1 MARQYAA
8 FISYR
13 HRPLDIAVATRIHK
27 RLERFKIPR
36 DLRKEEQKNPGTVF
50 TNWAGDPPE
59 RMLVFRDREE
69 LPLSNDLTADIFEAL
84 DNAKCLIVVC
94 TPDTPKSLWVRR
106 EINHFIE
113 KHGRK
118 RIITVLAAGT
128 PEESIPKEITTR
140 YAEDGVTVLEE
151 YEPLVAYL
159 VADSQ
164 RKVMRNL
171 DKELLRICVAILG
184 CPYDSLRQRHRRRK
198 MRQLMAAYG
207 AALAVALSFI
217 GLLLNRNL
225 EIRAQ
230 KQEVEAQKTEVEA
243 QKQKVEEQKL
253 EAEAQRRMVQLRES
267 ELLTAN
273 AKEALA
279 SGNIR
284 SAIADAISA
293 LPKEGEEDRP
303 YYAPAESVLM
313 EAMDVMGG
321 VEDHVLLSDTILE
334 QMTPIDNLTL
344 SEDGTMAVTVDAYG
358 VIHCYD
364 TVTGQKK
371 WTDIVPRD
379 DNEIVTSTGYLQI
392 TADGSSLIYRC
403 DELLQCRDLQTGQLQ
418 WGYEI
423 QYSVDGYFIYDELQ
437 NRIAIL
443 RIYYDSQY
451 ANVLELM
458 LISAATGETQQT
470 ISLEPS
476 EISMFAEI
484 QKTYHKRL
492 PAGGTFSDDGRYFA
506 CAMSRDHEDSAK
518 EWLDCFVIDLQ
529 EEAVVTLYTEEI
541 PYWDFDVARM
551 AFRDDGLI
559 VALQVDEDTVAGSVL
574 KLDWKNNALVWHT
587 TTPAELNNYFYSSD
601 LNSYMLLTNEA
612 VILGRFEKLYALD
625 QQTGQ
630 ILHSY
635 QLPGALTSLYPVGD
649 FDFGFSLMEGT
660 YAIGWYNTK
669 NGFTLTTEDIFYIT
683 VSVGE
688 HSYLRPQGGGV
699 IQLYMDGQYM
709 SLSISNKVQPG
720 YLAFIPAEDETQL
733 IIRRPVTIEKTIE
746 PSVLG
751 LPVETNSLYCSE
763 ATVVTYR
770 DDSVLLGK
778 FRYYGDDGTHYFY
791 VEFDPKTKTVKQI
804 IEVDDSSSE
813 REYFFLPDRS
823 GYLAQTSTGVT
834 SLIQDGQETVLA
846 DKVDP
851 LAVEEY
857 QYRVSGMV
865 TSDSVYLSD
874 GTVLTACSD
883 SQKLRVLKNGVEFD
897 AAPLPESHRYSEEL
911 EIGVKRY
918 LRAGRNGYVV
928 TFLTWL
934 LQPVETT
941 DVIFYSVADDAWVL
955 PELECPLTNPEAIAF
970 AETKPVVALVDADH
984 MIRILDLKKNA
995 EVTAFS
1001 LQLPCGS
1008 VMNMDFLLD
1017 DNYLMVKTK
1026 DAKVLIY
1033 EIATQ
1038 QIVLQEQLDTTFK
1051 GTLSAL
1057 VDTNSQRLYI
1067 MDSHQRDT
1075 NTLCIDM
1082 DSWTVLARAEK
1093 ALCYLPQTNEL
1104 FQIDNSLDVT
1114 QAQLFIFQVPDTAT
1128 LLKRAQELLEADS

>member
-1 MARQYAA
+1 MTRQYAA

-36 DLRKEEQKNPGTVF
+36 DLRREERNNPGTVF
-50 TNWAGDPPE
+50 TNWPGDPPE
-59 RMLVFRDREE
+59 RLLVFRDREE
-69 LPLSNDLTADIFEAL
+69 LPLSNDLTADIFDAL

-164 RKVMRNL
+164 KKVMRNL
-171 DKELLRICVAILG
+171 DKELLRICVALLG

-198 MRQLMAAYG
+198 MRQLAAAYG
-207 AALAVALSFI
+207 AALLVALSFI

-230 KQEVEAQKTEVEA
+230 KQEVEAQKMEVEA

-267 ELLTAN
+267 ELLAAN

-279 SGNIR
+279 AGNLVEALR
-284 SAIADAISA
+284 NAVGA

-303 YYAPAESVLM
+303 YYAPAESILM

-321 VEDHVLLSDTILE
+321 VEDHVLLSDTVLE

-344 SEDGTMAVTVDAYG
+344 SEDGTVAVTVDTYG

-371 WTDIVPRD
+371 WTDIVSRD
-379 DNEIVTSTGYLQI
+379 DTEIVTSTGYLQT
-392 TADGSSLIYRC
+392 TADGSGVIYRC
-403 DELLQCRDLQTGQLQ
+403 DELLQCRDLQTGQLIWSQ
-418 WGYEI
+418 EI
-423 QYSVDGYFIYDELQ
+423 PYSADGYFIYDKVQ
-437 NRIAIL
+437 NRIAVL
-443 RIYYDSQY
+443 RNSYDSQY
-451 ANVLELM
+451 AHLLELM

-476 EISMFAEI
+476 ELSMYETI
-484 QKTYHKRL
+484 HDTYNKRL
-492 PAGGTFSDDGRYFA
+492 PTGGTFSDDGRYFA
-506 CAMSRDHEDSAK
+506 CAMPRDHEDSAK

-529 EEAVVTLYTEEI
+529 EETVVTFYTEEI
-541 PYWDFDVARM
+541 PYRDFEIARM
-551 AFRDDGLI
+551 AFCDDGLI

-574 KLDWKNNALVWHT
+574 KLDWKNNVLAWHT

-601 LNSYMLLTNEA
+601 LSAYVLFTNEV

-625 QQTGQ
+625 QKTGQ
-630 ILHSY
+630 ILHAH
-635 QLPGALTSLYPVGD
+635 QLPGTLTSLYPVGD
-649 FDFGFSLMEGT
+649 HDFGFSLMDGT
-660 YAIGWYNTK
+660 YAIGWYSTTS
-669 NGFTLTTEDIFYIT
+669 GFTLTTEEMLYVT

-699 IQLYMDGQYM
+699 IQLNMDGQY
-709 SLSISNKVQPG
+709 LSISISNVVQPG
-720 YLAFIPAEDETQL
+720 YLAFVPAENENQL
-733 IIRRPVTIEKTIE
+733 IIRRPVTIEKTVE
-746 PSVLG
+746 PSFLA
-751 LPVETNSLYCSE
+751 LPLETNRLYCSA
-763 ATVVTYR
+763 ATAVTCQ
-770 DDSVLLGK
+770 DGSLLLGK

-791 VEFDPKTKTVKQI
+791 VELDPETKTVKQI
-804 IEVDDSSSE
+804 IEVDESSGE
-813 REYFFLPDRS
+813 RAYFFLPDRS
-823 GYLAQTSTGVT
+823 GFLAQTSTGVT
-834 SLIQDGQETVLA
+834 SLIRDGQETVLA

-851 LAVEEY
+851 LATEKY

-865 TSDSVYLSD
+865 TSDSEYLSD

-911 EIGVKRY
+911 EAGVRRY
-918 LRAGRNGYVV
+918 LRTGRNGYVV

-934 LQPVETT
+934 LQPVSAT
-941 DVIFYSVADDAWVL
+941 DVAFYSVADDTWIL
-955 PELECPLTNPEAIAF
+955 PQLEYPLTNTEAIAF
-970 AETKPVVALVDADH
+970 ANAKPQVALVDADH
-984 MIRILDLKKNA
+984 TVRILDLKKNTQ
-995 EVTAFS
+995 VTSFS
-1001 LQLPCGS
+1001 LQLPSSS
-1008 VMNMDFLLD
+1008 VMYMDFLLD

-1026 DAKVLIY
+1026 DAKVLVY
-1033 EIATQ
+1033 EIASQ
-1038 QIVLQEQLDTTFK
+1038 QIVLQEQLETTFG
-1051 GTLSAL
+1051 GTLTACM
-1057 VDTNSQRLYI
+1057 DANAQRLYI
-1067 MDSHQRDT
+1067 MDSYQRGT
-1075 NTLCIDM
+1075 NALCIDI
-1082 DSWTVLARAEK
+1082 DSWTVLGRAEN

-1104 FQIDNSLDVT
+1104 YQIDNSLDVT
-1114 QAQLFIFQVPDTAT
+1114 QAQLFIFQIPDTAK
-1128 LLKRAQELLEADS
+1128 LVQRAQELLEAD